1 MWVSCKY
8 ERLSIFC
15 YWCGKLNH
23 DEKDCGIWLRSRGT
37 VQAHDQQYGAWLR
50 AKPENLQRPQRV
62 QVNNSNNRDKGKAS
76 SSGTKPM
83 EISTT
88 KEGGRSRNEK
98 EEAGRMEVEI
108 MAETEEAKRRQ
119 HETNNT
125 PQNPGTSM
133 SVGMGD
139 IIDKTLAGIDEE
151 LGRNVTDVADILG
164 PLTKT
169 EDTKRAGDCFEVK
182 GGKVDVVAPVSSDPK
197 GTGLNPGEEIKV
209 GSTMG
214 LGTYAKAE
222 KECLNIG
229 PLKVASANKPAQAEK
244 QEPENNTTP
253 KAPR

>member
-1 MWVSCKY
+1 
-8 ERLSIFC
+8 
-15 YWCGKLNH
+15 
-23 DEKDCGIWLRSRGT
+23 
-37 VQAHDQQYGAWLR
+37 
-50 AKPENLQRPQRV
+50 
-62 QVNNSNNRDKGKAS
+62 
-76 SSGTKPM
+76 
-83 EISTT
+83 
-88 KEGGRSRNEK
+88 
-98 EEAGRMEVEI
+98 MEVKI
-108 MAETEEAKRRQ
+108 TAETEEAKRRQ
-119 HETNNT
+119 HETNNI

-139 IIDKTLAGIDEE
+139 TLDKTLAGIDEE
-151 LGRNVTDVADILG
+151 LGRNVTDVVDILG

-169 EDTKRAGDCFEVK
+169 EDMKRVGDCFEVK
-182 GGKVDVVAPVSSDPK
+182 GGKVDVVAPISSDPQGK
-197 GTGLNPGEEIKV
+197 GLNPREEIKV